1 MLRLLRNV
9 VAMLAA
15 ALTIAVPA
23 RAEPFTPE
31 LFQRWVDARV
41 GTGTPVYW
49 YSIGTMRSYPDG
61 KILARMEGYDTA
73 RMYWPDP
80 ARALAHQYN
89 RKIYIFRDP
98 ETGEVLRKVNDIPV
112 EPVAY
117 PYQFISY
124 ELKDGEVETF
134 VEQGSGARVNR
145 IGPGRDITARM
156 LGDTAVFTAPIYLD
170 FPVGPP
176 KDGVVP
182 RYQAFENYDFFVQPE
197 GSVGKPHQLSW
208 VRYGAAP
215 PWAGGGPSI
224 MHLITWRVDSFAD
237 VPETLR
243 SYITTEAPLWQKPPE
258 NLAEIRKLQEVSK

>member
-1 MLRLLRNV
+1 MSQLLRSLMI
-9 VAMLAA
+9 MLTA
-15 ALTIAVPA
+15 ALIIALPV
-23 RAEPFTPE
+23 RAETFTPE
-31 LFQRWVDARV
+31 LFERWIDSRI
-41 GTGTPVYW
+41 GTGEPVYW

-80 ARALAHQYN
+80 ARPLVHQYN

-98 ETGEVLRKVNDIPV
+98 ETGEVLREVNDVPV

-124 ELKDGEVETF
+124 ELKDGAVETF
-134 VEQGSGARVNR
+134 VEQGRGSRKNR
-145 IGPGRDITARM
+145 IGPGRDITVRM
-156 LGDTAVFTAPIYLD
+156 IGDTAVFTAPIYLD

-176 KDGVVP
+176 KDGIVS
-182 RYQAFENYDFFVQPE
+182 RYQAFENYDFFVQPA
-197 GSVGKPHQLSW
+197 GSVSRPHQLSW

-224 MHLITWRVDSFAD
+224 MHLVTWRVDSFAA
-237 VPETLR
+237 VPDSLR
-243 SYITTEAPLWQKPPE
+243 SYIVAEAPLWQNPPD
-258 NLAEIRKLQEVSK
+258 NLAEIRRLQEPQQ